1 MRPPRLDAVPG
12 AGQSSGVTDAQLARI
27 AKALADGRRFAILE
41 MVAAADG
48 ELACKRLVATFPVSQ
63 ATISHH
69 LKELATAGLI
79 DVRREAQQAFIR
91 YRSDTMAAY
100 LAAVGRRLPGR
111 RARVR
116 RGR

>member
-1 MRPPRLDAVPG
+1 MQPVRLDGARE
-12 AGQSSGVTDAQLARI
+12 AGQSSRMTDAQLTRI

-41 MVAAADG
+41 MVAATDG

-79 DVRREAQQAFIR
+79 EVRREAQQVFLQ
-91 YRSDTMAAY
+91 YRPETMAAY
-100 LAAVGRRLPGR
+100 LAAIGRRLPGR
-111 RARVR
+111 TRTR
-116 RGR
+116 RRR